1 MAADAEQEFATE
13 IPASQATCFEV
24 VMDFEAYPRWSSAI
38 QEVSVLET
46 DKAGRGRII
55 EFIIDMRF
63 KRVRYV
69 LDYAYKKPSELTWRS
84 VEGDI
89 EAIEGSYRFRKLGP
103 DLTEARCQQSIQL
116 GFWVPGPLR
125 KLAERTALRQS
136 VLEFK
141 EEVERVVAAKAP
153 PKKSGARRRA

>member
-13 IPASQATCFEV
+13 IAASQTACFEV
-24 VMDFEAYPRWSSAI
+24 VMNFEAYPRWSSVI

-46 DKAGRGRII
+46 DKAGRGRIV
-55 EFIIDMRF
+55 EFILDMRI
-63 KRVRYV
+63 KRIRYV

-84 VEGDI
+84 VEGDV
-89 EAIEGSYRFRKLGP
+89 EAVEGFYKFRKLGP
-103 DLTEARCQQSIQL
+103 ELTEATCRQTIQL

-141 EEVERVVAAKAP
+141 EEVERVVAAKAGL
-153 PKKSGARRRA
+153 KKSARGRA